1 MNMATLPV
9 LAKVGFFMQ
18 VMAAIWC
25 IAALAVVLIILVQKG
40 KGGGLSSAFGG
51 GLASG
56 LLGSKTGDFLTWL
69 TISVVGL
76 FLLISVLMAKFYR
89 PTVSSFGDETPVN
102 AATEMPQQ
110 QPAVA
115 ESTEDIPVAQ
125 QGEGMVDFKQT
136 PAGPI
141 GTQEVNLPK

>member
-1 MNMATLPV
+1 MATLPV
-9 LAKVGFFMQ
+9 LAIGVFMK

-25 IAALAVVLIILVQKG
+25 IAALAVILIILIQKG

-69 TISVVGL
+69 TITVVGV
-76 FLLISVLMAKFYR
+76 FLLMSILMAKFYR
-89 PTVSSFGDETPVN
+89 PTTSDFGEEVPAS

-110 QPAVA
+110 PAGTGP
-115 ESTEDIPVAQ
+115 STNIPTTQ
-125 QGEGMVDFKQT
+125 QGEGMVDLNQV
-136 PAGPI
+136 PALPI
-141 GTQEVNLPK
+141 ESQEANLPK